1 MKKSFFTIIL
11 LLTLAMSVSAENYP
25 YRNDVLWI
33 TKPDHTNWLYQ
44 CGEQAKITVEF
55 FKYGIPADGK
65 LIYTIATDMLDA
77 DIKDS
82 VMLVGGEA
90 VINAGTKQTPGFR
103 DIRLTAKV
111 NGQSYTH
118 HIKIGFDADKI
129 VPYTKMPDDF
139 KIFWNKQ
146 ISDMRKTP
154 IQYTKE
160 YLPKHSSDKF
170 DCYRIKLNTVGTSFI
185 YANLF
190 IPKHKVNS
198 ADKCTYPVVLCPPGA
213 GIKTI
218 REPMRHKYYAENGMI
233 RMEMEIHGLLP
244 ETEEAVF
251 KTMAHDFDY
260 ITFNIQDKDKYYMK
274 NVYLACIRAMDF
286 LCSLPE
292 WDGKNAI
299 VQGGSQGGALSIIT
313 GALHEKVM
321 QSIVNYPALSDM
333 AAYREEGRTGGWPHL
348 QKKKHIVLTDE
359 VTNTLQ
365 YYDVVNFARIIS
377 CNVYMTWGY
386 NDNSCP
392 PTTSYAVWNSIN
404 APKEC
409 LLTPI
414 NEHWASDATE
424 YTHMLWIK
432 KHLK

>member
-1 MKKSFFTIIL
+1 
-11 LLTLAMSVSAENYP
+11 
-25 YRNDVLWI
+25 
-33 TKPDHTNWLYQ
+33 
-44 CGEQAKITVEF
+44 
-55 FKYGIPADGK
+55 
-65 LIYTIATDMLDA
+65 
-77 DIKDS
+77 
-82 VMLVGGEA
+82 
-90 VINAGTKQTPGFR
+90 
-103 DIRLTAKV
+103 
-111 NGQSYTH
+111 
-118 HIKIGFDADKI
+118 
-129 VPYTKMPDDF
+129 MPDDF

-160 YLPKHSSDKF
+160 YLPQNSSDEF

-244 ETEEAVF
+244 ETEESVF

-313 GALHEKVM
+313 GALHEKVT

-365 YYDVVNFARIIS
+365 YYDVVNFARTIA
-377 CNVYMTWGY
+377 CPVYMTWGY